1 MLDSLQAVLQPI
13 LVDYAVWLAL
23 LAAGWLMR
31 RLPERMRLDIEARH
45 REALHRALDTGVG
58 LAVEAVKRH
67 PSAAPVVVADRA
79 VAEIAGYVHRSV
91 PDALRRLAPSQ
102 EQLEQM
108 ARAKL
113 QARLDEITGRNR
125 LTEALQ
131 RAGLDAQKP

>member
-1 MLDSLQAVLQPI
+1 MIDMIQNIVQPI
-13 LVDYAVWLAL
+13 LVELLLTMIL

-58 LAVEAVKRH
+58 LVIDTLQKHPAVAV
-67 PSAAPVVVADRA
+67 PDRA
-79 VAEIAGYVHRSV
+79 VSEIAGYVHRSV

-102 EQLEQM
+102 AQLEAM

-113 QARLDEITGRNR
+113 QERVDAVLGRDR
-125 LTEALQ
+125 LTEALR
-131 RAGLDAQKP
+131 RAGADAHLPR

>member
-1 MLDSLQAVLQPI
+1 MTPIDSIQSIIQPI
-13 LVDYAVWLAL
+13 LVELLLTMIL

-31 RLPERMRLDIEARH
+31 RLPERVRLDIEARH

-58 LAVEAVKRH
+58 LVIDTLQKHPAVAV
-67 PSAAPVVVADRA
+67 PDRA
-79 VAEIAGYVHRSV
+79 VSEIAGYVHRSV

-102 EQLEQM
+102 AQLEAM

-113 QARLDEITGRNR
+113 QERVDAILGRDR

-131 RAGLDAQKP
+131 QAGAVAQKPS

>member
-1 MLDSLQAVLQPI
+1 MIDMIQNIVQPI
-13 LVDYAVWLAL
+13 LVELLLTTIL
-23 LAAGWLMR
+23 LAASWLMR

-58 LAVEAVKRH
+58 LVIDTLQKHPAVAV
-67 PSAAPVVVADRA
+67 PDRA

-102 EQLEQM
+102 AQLEAM

-113 QARLDEITGRNR
+113 QEHM
-125 LTEALQ
+125 EALTSRDRLVDALNQ
-131 RAGLDAQKP
+131 VPGVRAHRP

>member
-1 MLDSLQAVLQPI
+1 MIDMIQSIVQPI
-13 LVDYAVWLAL
+13 LVELLLTMIL

-58 LAVEAVKRH
+58 LVIDTLQKHPAVAV
-67 PSAAPVVVADRA
+67 PDRA
-79 VAEIAGYVHRSV
+79 VSEIAGYVHRSV

-102 EQLEQM
+102 AQLEAM

-113 QARLDEITGRNR
+113 QERVDAILGRDR

-131 RAGLDAQKP
+131 RAGLDAQKPR

>member
-1 MLDSLQAVLQPI
+1 MIDMIQNIVQPI
-13 LVDYAVWLAL
+13 LVELLLTTIL
-23 LAAGWLMR
+23 LATGWLMR

-58 LAVEAVKRH
+58 LVIDTLQKHPAVAV
-67 PSAAPVVVADRA
+67 PDRA

-102 EQLEQM
+102 AQLEKM

-113 QARLDEITGRNR
+113 QERVDAILGRDR

-131 RAGLDAQKP
+131 RAGVKVPAP